1 MGYTSSLMDIDWYLD
16 RQSVYKGFRFSPL
29 SNMCIKCGTV
39 LWTAKFGVE
48 PSECVQL
55 AKHVKKEC
63 PNLQFS
69 GLMTIGMLDYT
80 STPENFQVMLVPGFQ
95 NLGFEIDSWSS
106 GDVGFMDQ
114 DARVEILEAY
124 LCFFLSITEDTCV

>member
-1 MGYTSSLMDIDWYLD
+1 MDIDWYLD
-16 RQSVYKGFRFSPL
+16 RQSVCKGFRFSPL
-29 SNMCIKCGTV
+29 SNTCIKCGTV

-95 NLGFEIDSWSS
+95 NFGFGIDSWSS
-106 GDVGFMDQ
+106 GDVGGSGCQGGDC
-114 DARVEILEAY
+114 RSLSVL
-124 LCFFLSITEDTCV
+124 FLSITEGTCVCSQ

>member
-80 STPENFQVMLVPGFQ
+80 STPENFQTLASCREKVCRELDIPEHECELSMGMSSD
-95 NLGFEIDSWSS
+95 FENAVLSLFS
-106 GDVGFMDQ
+106 
-114 DARVEILEAY
+114 L
-124 LCFFLSITEDTCV
+124 FFATSYGSI